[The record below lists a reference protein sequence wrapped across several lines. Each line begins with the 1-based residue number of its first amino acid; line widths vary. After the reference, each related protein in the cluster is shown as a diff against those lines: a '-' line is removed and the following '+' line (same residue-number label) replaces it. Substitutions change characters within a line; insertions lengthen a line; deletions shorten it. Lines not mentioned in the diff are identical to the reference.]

1 MRSILSAAPLLAI
14 TLLAS
19 NVAAKGA
26 ADAHHA
32 RGTANLFWFMHVSD
46 LHIGASS
53 IEDPKQK
60 ATPHTKKAL
69 EELVEVLSPSFVMAT
84 GDLTDG
90 SAGVVPTAGQQ
101 QDEWDLYRKLY
112 QDDGMTADFFFDVPG
127 NHDAYGESGGLGYFI
142 ANSLQGTATGKTYS
156 SWSVQVPEGEVLFFG
171 LNSAGTGAGVF
182 TNPPGEFPEDTL
194 EHFESTLKAHPN
206 ARLVVAGAHHPL
218 SGSSGADRMVEAFKS
233 MGGGFYLHGHVHSYE
248 EYLDGEGQVVVNQIN
263 SLGKGDTNNVGV
275 VAYDHNALVYRAT
288 GIEKPWPFVS
298 ITAPVAARLRDGD
311 ESPYA
316 YAVCKDRKD
325 NPVRALVFSDS
336 PITIVSVRVGDGPT
350 ILMNRSEPD
359 SPVFVADVD
368 TTQLEVGTQGIKVV
382 AKTATDEASQ
392 EIEVEFVAGPCEELP
407 IDPTG
412 NGGAGGSAGA
422 GGGAGSAGSA
432 GSAGASGAAGT
443 GGAAGFSGTGGAGGK
458 AGASGGTGGVAGGA
472 ADAGDEPQ
480 GDGGESGGC
489 SCSAPGGS
497 RDVGAG
503 WAGLL
508 FAAIAAARVRRGSRA
523 RD

>member
-1 MRSILSAAPLLAI
+1 MRRLLSAAPLLAI

-19 NVAAKGA
+19 TVAAKGA
-26 ADAHHA
+26 SDAHHA
-32 RGTANLFWFMHVSD
+32 RGTANLFWFMHISD

-69 EELVEVLSPSFVMAT
+69 EEVVGVLSPSFVMAT

-112 QDDGMTADFFFDVPG
+112 EDAGMTADFYFDVPG

-142 ANSLQGTATGKTYS
+142 ANALQGTATGKTYS

-171 LNSAGTGAGVF
+171 LNSAGTGAAVF

-194 EHFESTLKAHPN
+194 EHFESTLKAHPS
-206 ARLVVAGAHHPL
+206 ARLVVVVAHHPL
-218 SGSSGADRMVEAFKS
+218 SGSAGADRVVEGFKS

-311 ESPYA
+311 ESPYR
-316 YAVCKDRKD
+316 YPVCKDRKD

-350 ILMNRSEPD
+350 LLMNRSEPD

-368 TTQLEVGTQGIKVV
+368 TSQLEAGMHGLKVV

-412 NGGAGGSAGA
+412 NGGAGG
-422 GGGAGSAGSA
+422 GGGSS
-432 GSAGASGAAGT
+432 GSAGAAGAAGT
-443 GGAAGFSGTGGAGGK
+443 GGVAGSAGTGGAGGK
-458 AGASGGTGGVAGGA
+458 AGASGGSGGGTGG
-472 ADAGDEPQ
+472 
-480 GDGGESGGC
+480 
-489 SCSAPGGS
+489 
-497 RDVGAG
+497 
-503 WAGLL
+503 
-508 FAAIAAARVRRGSRA
+508 
-523 RD
+523 